1 MPLDAICLR
10 AVLHELRPQLIGA
23 RIDKVQ
29 QPARDQ
35 IVLLLRGNLRLLLN
49 AGANQPRIQLTNILR
64 DNPAQPP
71 MFCMLLRK
79 HLVGA
84 RVLSI
89 EQPDLERMVILTLQC
104 TDEFGEIS
112 QKQLVLECMGRRS
125 NLVLLDAQGRIVDC
139 LRRVDADLSAT
150 RQLLPGL
157 FYHLPTPLDK
167 LSLLSQEEDSLALA
181 QRGGDAEQAVDKW
194 VLDHYTGIS
203 PLIAREFAFRAGHE
217 TDVRFGAL
225 NDTQRGALVQ
235 EFSDTA
241 NAVKEDNYM
250 PVILYRDSK
259 PVDFTYRPIAQ
270 YGAETQ
276 VETRESFSQM
286 LDEFYDARERQELS
300 ARRGREL
307 THAVT
312 VARDRMA
319 RKAENLKHDYAAT
332 QKRDEF
338 RLRGDLITANL
349 YRMKSGEKV
358 LHAENYY
365 EDDCPTIDI
374 PLDPLLTPQQ
384 NAAKYYKRY
393 TKAKTAEKHLREQID
408 KAIGERDYL
417 ESVQGEIALAQTE
430 AEFAELRRELQ
441 ETGYIRRS
449 GKEKKGR
456 EKPIAPREFR
466 SSSGLRILVGR
477 SNVQNDALTRK
488 ADKRDLWLHT
498 QKIHGSH
505 VILCT
510 EDGAYDD
517 ESLHEAAL
525 LAAYYSQAQG
535 GSNVPVDYTSV
546 KYVKKPAGARPGMV
560 VYETYRT
567 LYVTPDE
574 ETIRRLDRKNK

>member
-64 DNPAQPP
+64 DNPAPPP
-71 MFCMLLRK
+71 MFCRLLRK

-125 NLVLLDAQGRIVDC
+125 NLVLLDAQGRIVEC

-203 PLIAREFAFRAGHE
+203 PLIAREFAFRVGHE

-250 PVILYRDSK
+250 PVILYRDGK

-365 EDDCPTIDI
+365 EDGCPIIDI
-374 PLDPLLTPQQ
+374 PLDPLLSPQQ
-384 NAAKYYKRY
+384 NAAKNYKQY
-393 TKAKTAEKHLREQID
+393 NKLKTAEFHLREQIE
-408 KAIGERDYL
+408 KAENERAYL
-417 ESVQGEIALAQTE
+417 ESVLQELSQAETEQEFNEI
-430 AEFAELRRELQ
+430 RRELQ
-441 ETGYIRRS
+441 ETNYIRKSS
-449 GKEKKGR
+449 GKKELKR
-456 EKPIAPREFR
+456 AFSPRTFKT
-466 SSSGLRILVGR
+466 SSGLEVLVGR
-477 SNVQNDALTRK
+477 SNVQNDQLTKK
-488 ADKRDLWLHT
+488 ADKRDYWFHT
-498 QKIHGSH
+498 QHIHGSH
-505 VILCT
+505 VILRCAGLT
-510 EDGAYDD
+510 PSDD
-517 ESLHEAAL
+517 DLREAAM
-525 LAAYYSQAQG
+525 LASYFSQAKE
-535 GSNVPVDYTSV
+535 SSSVPVDYCPV
-546 KYVKKPAGARPGMV
+546 KFVKKPAGARPGMV
-560 VYETYRT
+560 TYDNYRT
-567 LYVTPDE
+567 LYVTPE
-574 ETIRRLDRKNK
+574 EGLVKKLFLR

>member
-112 QKQLVLECMGRRS
+112 RKQLVLECMGRRS
-125 NLVLLDAQGRIVDC
+125 NLVLLDAQGRIVEC

-225 NDTQRGALVQ
+225 NDAQRGALVQ

-250 PVILYRDSK
+250 PVILYRDGK
-259 PVDFTYRPIAQ
+259 PVDFTYRSIAQ

-365 EDDCPTIDI
+365 EDGCPTIDI
-374 PLDPLLTPQQ
+374 PLDPLLSPQQ
-384 NAAKYYKRY
+384 NAAKNYKQY
-393 TKAKTAEKHLREQID
+393 NKLKTAEFHLREQIE
-408 KAIGERDYL
+408 KAENERAYL
-417 ESVQGEIALAQTE
+417 ESV
-430 AEFAELRRELQ
+430 LQ
-441 ETGYIRRS
+441 EIQQAETEQDFLDIRGEMSDAGFIRKQ
-449 GKEKKGR
+449 GKKVLQRPSK
-456 EKPIAPREFR
+456 PREFKT
-466 SSSGLRILVGR
+466 SGGFRVLVGR
-477 SNVQNDALTRK
+477 NNRQNDKLTLK
-488 ADKRDLWLHT
+488 DADYRDRWFHV
-498 QKIHGSH
+498 QKLHGSH

-510 EDGAYDD
+510 NGGEPGDQDIT
-517 ESLHEAAL
+517 EAAG
-525 LAAYYSQAQG
+525 LAAYYSQAKD
-535 GSNVPVDYTSV
+535 SANVPVDCTQV

-560 VYETYRT
+560 IYTTYRT
-567 LYVTPDE
+567 VNVTPAEDLVK
-574 ETIRRLDRKNK
+574 RLQNGK

>member
-125 NLVLLDAQGRIVDC
+125 NLVLLDAQGRIVEC

-250 PVILYRDSK
+250 PVILYRDGK

-312 VARDRMA
+312 DARDPMA

-365 EDDCPTIDI
+365 EDGCPTIDI
-374 PLDPLLTPQQ
+374 PLDPLLSPQQ
-384 NAAKYYKRY
+384 NAAKNYKQY
-393 TKAKTAEKHLREQID
+393 NKLKTAEFHLREQIE
-408 KAIGERDYL
+408 KAENERAYL
-417 ESVQGEIALAQTE
+417 ESVLQELSQAETEQEFNEI
-430 AEFAELRRELQ
+430 RRELQ
-441 ETGYIRRS
+441 ETNYIRKSS
-449 GKEKKGR
+449 GKKELKR
-456 EKPIAPREFR
+456 AFAPRTFKT
-466 SSSGLRILVGR
+466 SSGLEVLVGR
-477 SNVQNDALTRK
+477 SNVQNDQLTKK
-488 ADKRDLWLHT
+488 ADKRDYWFHT
-498 QKIHGSH
+498 QHIHGSH
-505 VILCT
+505 VILRCAGLT
-510 EDGAYDD
+510 PSDD
-517 ESLHEAAL
+517 DLREAAM
-525 LAAYYSQAQG
+525 LASYFSQAKE
-535 GSNVPVDYTSV
+535 SSSVPVDYCPV
-546 KYVKKPAGARPGMV
+546 KFVKKPAGARPGMV
-560 VYETYRT
+560 TYDNYRT
-567 LYVTPDE
+567 LYVTPE
-574 ETIRRLDRKNK
+574 EGLVKKLFLR

>member
-112 QKQLVLECMGRRS
+112 RKQLVLECMGRRS
-125 NLVLLDAQGRIVDC
+125 NLVLLDAQGRIVEC

-225 NDTQRGALVQ
+225 NDAQRGALVQ

-250 PVILYRDSK
+250 PVILYRDGK
-259 PVDFTYRPIAQ
+259 PVDFTYRSIAQ

-365 EDDCPTIDI
+365 EDSCPTIDI
-374 PLDPLLTPQQ
+374 PLDPLLSPSRTPRKTTSSTTSSRPP
-384 NAAKYYKRY
+384 NSTCASRSKRRKTNARTWKASCRSFRRRRPSRNSTKFAANCRRRTISESRAAK
-393 TKAKTAEKHLREQID
+393 
-408 KAIGERDYL
+408 
-417 ESVQGEIALAQTE
+417 
-430 AEFAELRRELQ
+430 
-441 ETGYIRRS
+441 
-449 GKEKKGR
+449 
-456 EKPIAPREFR
+456 R
-466 SSSGLRILVGR
+466 SSSAPSPRAHSKPRVGLR
-477 SNVQNDALTRK
+477 S
-488 ADKRDLWLHT
+488 
-498 QKIHGSH
+498 S
-505 VILCT
+505 
-510 EDGAYDD
+510 
-517 ESLHEAAL
+517 SAA
-525 LAAYYSQAQG
+525 ATCRT
-535 GSNVPVDYTSV
+535 TS
-546 KYVKKPAGARPGMV
+546 
-560 VYETYRT
+560 
-567 LYVTPDE
+567 
-574 ETIRRLDRKNK
+574 

>member
-112 QKQLVLECMGRRS
+112 RKQLVLECMGRRS
-125 NLVLLDAQGRIVDC
+125 NLVLLDAQGRIVEC

-250 PVILYRDSK
+250 PVILYRDGK

-365 EDDCPTIDI
+365 EDGCLTIDI
-374 PLDPLLTPQQ
+374 RSLTSRSTRCSPPSRTPRKTTSSTTSSRPP
-384 NAAKYYKRY
+384 NSTCASRSKRRKTNARTWKASCRSFRRRRLSRNSTRSAANCRRRTISESRAAK
-393 TKAKTAEKHLREQID
+393 
-408 KAIGERDYL
+408 
-417 ESVQGEIALAQTE
+417 
-430 AEFAELRRELQ
+430 
-441 ETGYIRRS
+441 
-449 GKEKKGR
+449 
-456 EKPIAPREFR
+456 R
-466 SSSGLRILVGR
+466 SSSAPSPRAHSKPRVGLR
-477 SNVQNDALTRK
+477 S
-488 ADKRDLWLHT
+488 
-498 QKIHGSH
+498 S
-505 VILCT
+505 
-510 EDGAYDD
+510 
-517 ESLHEAAL
+517 SAA
-525 LAAYYSQAQG
+525 ATCRT
-535 GSNVPVDYTSV
+535 TS
-546 KYVKKPAGARPGMV
+546 
-560 VYETYRT
+560 
-567 LYVTPDE
+567 
-574 ETIRRLDRKNK
+574 

>member
-29 QPARDQ
+29 Q
-35 IVLLLRGNLRLLLN
+35 GNLRLLLN

-125 NLVLLDAQGRIVDC
+125 NLVLLDAQGRIVEC

-250 PVILYRDSK
+250 PVILYRDGK

-300 ARRGREL
+300 ARRGYTVTGVDYSPEMLAQAQQKLAAINSPPLLLCQSMPQLRLLDSVDAAICCLDSINYLTRPRDVQRTFNRLHDTIAPGGSLVFDVHAVSKMEKLDGEVLLDEREDVFCLWRTRYRKNVKMLDYEVDLFRLQPDGAWERDFEEHHQRAYTVEEL
-307 THAVT
+307 TAWLEEAGFTAIRTHG
-312 VARDRMA
+312 
-319 RKAENLKHDYAAT
+319 ELK
-332 QKRDEF
+332 
-338 RLRGDLITANL
+338 LRRAN
-349 YRMKSGEKV
+349 
-358 LHAENYY
+358 
-365 EDDCPTIDI
+365 
-374 PLDPLLTPQQ
+374 
-384 NAAKYYKRY
+384 
-393 TKAKTAEKHLREQID
+393 
-408 KAIGERDYL
+408 ERDGRIYF
-417 ESVQGEIALAQTE
+417 SC
-430 AEFAELRRELQ
+430 
-441 ETGYIRRS
+441 IR
-449 GKEKKGR
+449 K
-456 EKPIAPREFR
+456 
-466 SSSGLRILVGR
+466 
-477 SNVQNDALTRK
+477 
-488 ADKRDLWLHT
+488 
-498 QKIHGSH
+498 
-505 VILCT
+505 
-510 EDGAYDD
+510 
-517 ESLHEAAL
+517 
-525 LAAYYSQAQG
+525 
-535 GSNVPVDYTSV
+535 
-546 KYVKKPAGARPGMV
+546 
-560 VYETYRT
+560 
-567 LYVTPDE
+567 
-574 ETIRRLDRKNK
+574 

>member
-125 NLVLLDAQGRIVDC
+125 NLVLLDAQGRIVEC
-139 LRRVDADLSAT
+139 LRRVDSDLSAT

-250 PVILYRDSK
+250 PVILYRDGK

-332 QKRDEF
+332 QNRDEF

-365 EDDCPTIDI
+365 EDGCPTIDI
-374 PLDPLLTPQQ
+374 PLDPLLSPQQ
-384 NAAKYYKRY
+384 NAAKNYKQY
-393 TKAKTAEKHLREQID
+393 NKLKTAEFHLREQIE
-408 KAIGERDYL
+408 KAENERAYL
-417 ESVQGEIALAQTE
+417 ESVLQELSQAETEQEFNEI
-430 AEFAELRRELQ
+430 RRELQ
-441 ETGYIRRS
+441 ETNYIRKSS
-449 GKEKKGR
+449 GKKELKR
-456 EKPIAPREFR
+456 AFAPRTFKT
-466 SSSGLRILVGR
+466 SSGLEVLVGR
-477 SNVQNDALTRK
+477 SNVQNDHLTKK
-488 ADKRDLWLHT
+488 ADKRDYWFHT
-498 QKIHGSH
+498 QHIHGSH
-505 VILCT
+505 VILRCAGLT
-510 EDGAYDD
+510 PGDED
-517 ESLHEAAL
+517 LREAAM
-525 LAAYYSQAQG
+525 LAAYFSQAKESSG
-535 GSNVPVDYTSV
+535 VPVDYCPV
-546 KYVKKPAGARPGMV
+546 KFVKKPAGARPGMV
-560 VYETYRT
+560 TYDNYRT
-567 LYVTPDE
+567 LYVTPE
-574 ETIRRLDRKNK
+574 EGLVKKLFLR

>member
-1 MPLDAICLR
+1 MSLDAICLR

-125 NLVLLDAQGRIVDC
+125 NLVLLDAQGRIVEC

-250 PVILYRDSK
+250 PVILYRDGK

-365 EDDCPTIDI
+365 EDGCPTIDI
-374 PLDPLLTPQQ
+374 PLDPLLSPQQ
-384 NAAKYYKRY
+384 NAAKNYKQY
-393 TKAKTAEKHLREQID
+393 NKLKTAEFHLREQIE
-408 KAIGERDYL
+408 KAENERAYL
-417 ESVQGEIALAQTE
+417 ESVLQELSQAETEQEFNEI
-430 AEFAELRRELQ
+430 RRELQ
-441 ETGYIRRS
+441 ETNYIRKSS
-449 GKEKKGR
+449 GKKELKR
-456 EKPIAPREFR
+456 AFAPRTFKT
-466 SSSGLRILVGR
+466 SSGLEVLVGR

-510 EDGAYDD
+510 EDGAFDD

>member
-84 RVLSI
+84 RVLAI

-125 NLVLLDAQGRIVDC
+125 NLVLLDAQGRIVEC
-139 LRRVDADLSAT
+139 LRRVDADLSAA

-157 FYHLPTPLDK
+157 FYRLPTPLDK
-167 LSLLSQEEDSLALA
+167 LSLLTQEEDSIALA
-181 QRGGDAEQAVDKW
+181 RRGGEEEAAVDKW

-203 PLIAREFAFRAGHE
+203 PLIARELAFRAGGA

-225 NDTQRGALVQ
+225 NGAQRETLAQ
-235 EFSDTA
+235 EFADTA
-241 NAVKEDNYM
+241 SAIKEDRYT
-250 PVILYRDSK
+250 PVILYRDGK
-259 PVDFTYRPIAQ
+259 PVDFTYRLIAQ

-319 RKAENLKHDYAAT
+319 RKAENLKRDYAAT

-349 YRMKSGEKV
+349 YRMKGGERV
-358 LHAENYY
+358 LQAENYY
-365 EDDCPTIDI
+365 EDGCPLIDI

-384 NAAKYYKRY
+384 NAAKNYKQY
-393 TKAKTAEKHLREQID
+393 NKLKTAEFHLREQIE
-408 KAIGERDYL
+408 KAENERAYL
-417 ESVQGEIALAQTE
+417 ESVLQELAQAETE
-430 AEFAELRRELQ
+430 QEFNEIRRELQ
-441 ETGYIRRS
+441 ETNYLKKSS
-449 GKEKKGR
+449 GKKEQKR
-456 EKPIAPREFR
+456 AFAPRTFKT
-466 SSSGLRILVGR
+466 SGGFEVLVGR
-477 SNVQNDALTRK
+477 SNVQNDQLTKK
-488 ADKRDLWLHT
+488 ADKRDYWFHT
-498 QKIHGSH
+498 QHIHGSH
-505 VILCT
+505 VILRCAGLT
-510 EDGAYDD
+510 PGDED
-517 ESLHEAAL
+517 LREAAM
-525 LAAYYSQAQG
+525 LAAYFSQAKESRG
-535 GSNVPVDYTSV
+535 VPVDYCPV
-546 KYVKKPAGARPGMV
+546 KFVKKPAGARPGMV
-560 VYETYRT
+560 TYDNYRT
-567 LYVTPDE
+567 LYVTPE
-574 ETIRRLDRKNK
+574 EGLAKKLSIR

>member
-112 QKQLVLECMGRRS
+112 RKQLVLECMGRRS
-125 NLVLLDAQGRIVDC
+125 NLVLLDAQGRIVEC

-250 PVILYRDSK
+250 PVILYRDGK

-365 EDDCPTIDI
+365 EDGCPPVNI
-374 PLDPLLTPQQ
+374 PLDVRLGPQE
-384 NAAKYYKRY
+384 NAARY
-393 TKAKTAEKHLREQID
+393 FKQYAKAKTAERVLTEQLEKGRE
-408 KAIGERDYL
+408 ELTYL
-417 ESVQGEIALAQTE
+417 ESVVQELSQAE
-430 AEFAELRRELQ
+430 AEQDFNDIRAELESG
-441 ETGYIRRS
+441 GYLKNR
-449 GKEKKGR
+449 GKKQPGFQR
-456 EKPIAPREFR
+456 ASKPRQFT
-466 SSSGLRILVGR
+466 SSAGLRILVGR
-477 SNVQNDALTRK
+477 SNRQNDRLTAK
-488 ADKRDLWLHT
+488 DADRRDIWLHT

-510 EDGAYDD
+510 GGREPD
-517 ESLHEAAL
+517 ETSLYEAAC
-525 LAAYYSQAQG
+525 LAAYYSQGREAG
-535 GSNVPVDYTSV
+535 KVPVDYTPV
-546 KYVKKPAGARPGMV
+546 RYVKKPAGSRPGMV
-560 VYETYRT
+560 VYTTYQT
-567 LYVTPDE
+567 IYAVPDGQ
-574 ETIRRLDRKNK
+574 LVKKLAAKA

>member
-125 NLVLLDAQGRIVDC
+125 NLVLLDAQGRIVEC

-250 PVILYRDSK
+250 PVILYRDGK

-349 YRMKSGEKV
+349 YCMKSGEKV

-365 EDDCPTIDI
+365 EDGCPTIDI
-374 PLDPLLTPQQ
+374 PLDPLLSPQQ
-384 NAAKYYKRY
+384 NAAKNYKQY
-393 TKAKTAEKHLREQID
+393 NKLKTAEFHLRKQIE
-408 KAIGERDYL
+408 KAENERAYL
-417 ESVQGEIALAQTE
+417 ESVLQELSQAETEQEFNEI
-430 AEFAELRRELQ
+430 RRELQ
-441 ETGYIRRS
+441 ETNYIRKSS
-449 GKEKKGR
+449 GKKELKR
-456 EKPIAPREFR
+456 AFAPRTFKT
-466 SSSGLRILVGR
+466 SSGLEVLVGR
-477 SNVQNDALTRK
+477 SNVQNDQLTKK
-488 ADKRDLWLHT
+488 ADKRDYWFHT
-498 QKIHGSH
+498 QHIHGSH
-505 VILCT
+505 VILRCAGLT
-510 EDGAYDD
+510 PSDD
-517 ESLHEAAL
+517 DLRETAM
-525 LAAYYSQAQG
+525 LASYFSQAKESSG
-535 GSNVPVDYTSV
+535 VPVDYCPV
-546 KYVKKPAGARPGMV
+546 KFVKKPAGARPGMV
-560 VYETYRT
+560 TYDNYRT
-567 LYVTPDE
+567 LYVTPE
-574 ETIRRLDRKNK
+574 EGLVKKLFLR

>member
-84 RVLSI
+84 RVLAI

-125 NLVLLDAQGRIVDC
+125 NLVLLDAQGRIVEC
-139 LRRVDADLSAT
+139 LRRVDADLSAA

-157 FYHLPTPLDK
+157 FYRLPTPLDK
-167 LSLLSQEEDSLALA
+167 LSLLSQEEDAIALA
-181 QRGGDAEQAVDKW
+181 RRGGEEEAAVDKW

-203 PLIAREFAFRAGHE
+203 PLIARELAFRAGGA

-225 NDTQRGALVQ
+225 NGAQRETLAQ
-235 EFSDTA
+235 EFADTA
-241 NAVKEDNYM
+241 SAIKEDRYT
-250 PVILYRDSK
+250 PVILYRDGK
-259 PVDFTYRPIAQ
+259 PVDFTYRLIAQ

-276 VETRESFSQM
+276 VETREDFSSL

-307 THAVT
+307 THAAS

-319 RKAENLKHDYAAT
+319 RKAENLKRDYAAT

-349 YRMKSGEKV
+349 YRMKGGERV
-358 LHAENYY
+358 LQAENYY
-365 EDDCPTIDI
+365 EDGCPLIDI

-384 NAAKYYKRY
+384 NAAKNYKQY
-393 TKAKTAEKHLREQID
+393 NKLKTAEFHLREQIE
-408 KAIGERDYL
+408 KAENERAYL
-417 ESVQGEIALAQTE
+417 ESVLQELAQAETE
-430 AEFAELRRELQ
+430 QEFNEIRRELQ
-441 ETGYIRRS
+441 ETNYLKKSS
-449 GKEKKGR
+449 GKKEQKR
-456 EKPIAPREFR
+456 AFAPRTFKT
-466 SSSGLRILVGR
+466 SGGFEVLVGR
-477 SNVQNDALTRK
+477 SNVQNDQLTKK
-488 ADKRDLWLHT
+488 ADKRDYWFHT
-498 QKIHGSH
+498 QHIHGSH
-505 VILCT
+505 VILRCAGLT
-510 EDGAYDD
+510 PGDED
-517 ESLHEAAL
+517 LREAAM
-525 LAAYYSQAQG
+525 LAAYFSQAKESSG
-535 GSNVPVDYTSV
+535 VPVDYCPV
-546 KYVKKPAGARPGMV
+546 KFVKKPAGARPGMV
-560 VYETYRT
+560 TYDNYRT
-567 LYVTPDE
+567 LYVTPE
-574 ETIRRLDRKNK
+574 EGLAKKLLIR

>member
-84 RVLSI
+84 RVLAI
-89 EQPDLERMVILTLQC
+89 DQPDLERMVILTLQC

-125 NLVLLDAQGRIVDC
+125 NLVLLDTQGRIVEC
-139 LRRVDADLSAT
+139 LRRVDADLSAA

-157 FYHLPTPLDK
+157 FYRLPTPLDK
-167 LSLLSQEEDSLALA
+167 LSLLTQEDDSIALA
-181 QRGGDAEQAVDKW
+181 RRGGEEEAAVNKW

-203 PLIAREFAFRAGHE
+203 PLIARELAFRAGGA

-225 NDTQRGALVQ
+225 NGAQRETLAQ
-235 EFSDTA
+235 EFADTA
-241 NAVKEDNYM
+241 SAIKEDRYT
-250 PVILYRDSK
+250 PVILYRNSK
-259 PVDFTYRPIAQ
+259 PVDFTYRLIAQ

-276 VETRESFSQM
+276 VETREDFSSL

-307 THAVT
+307 THAAS

-319 RKAENLKHDYAAT
+319 RKAENLKRDYAAT

-349 YRMKSGEKV
+349 YRMKGGERV
-358 LHAENYY
+358 LQAENYY
-365 EDDCPTIDI
+365 EDGCPLIDI

-384 NAAKYYKRY
+384 NAAKNYKQY
-393 TKAKTAEKHLREQID
+393 NKLKTAEFHLREQIE
-408 KAIGERDYL
+408 KAENERAYL
-417 ESVQGEIALAQTE
+417 ESVLQELAQAETE
-430 AEFAELRRELQ
+430 QEFNEIRRELQ
-441 ETGYIRRS
+441 ETNYLKKSS
-449 GKEKKGR
+449 GKKEQKR
-456 EKPIAPREFR
+456 AFAPRTFKT
-466 SSSGLRILVGR
+466 SGGFEVLVGR
-477 SNVQNDALTRK
+477 SNVQNDQLTK
-488 ADKRDLWLHT
+488 KSDKRDYWFHT
-498 QKIHGSH
+498 QHIHGSH
-505 VILCT
+505 VILRCAGLT
-510 EDGAYDD
+510 PGDED
-517 ESLHEAAL
+517 LREAAM
-525 LAAYYSQAQG
+525 LAAYFSQAKESSG
-535 GSNVPVDYTSV
+535 VPVDYCPV
-546 KYVKKPAGARPGMV
+546 KFVKKPAGARPGMV
-560 VYETYRT
+560 TYDNYRT
-567 LYVTPDE
+567 LYVTPE
-574 ETIRRLDRKNK
+574 EGLAKKLFIR

>member
-125 NLVLLDAQGRIVDC
+125 NLILLDAQGRIVEC

-225 NDTQRGALVQ
+225 NDAQRGALVQ

-250 PVILYRDSK
+250 PVILYRDGK

-365 EDDCPTIDI
+365 EDGCPTIDI
-374 PLDPLLTPQQ
+374 PLDPLLSPQQ
-384 NAAKYYKRY
+384 NAAKNYKQY
-393 TKAKTAEKHLREQID
+393 NKLKTAEFHLREQIE
-408 KAIGERDYL
+408 KAENERAYL
-417 ESVQGEIALAQTE
+417 ESVLQELSQAETEQEFNEI
-430 AEFAELRRELQ
+430 RRELQ
-441 ETGYIRRS
+441 ETNYIRKSS
-449 GKEKKGR
+449 GKKELKR
-456 EKPIAPREFR
+456 AFAPRTFKT
-466 SSSGLRILVGR
+466 SSGLEVLVGR
-477 SNVQNDALTRK
+477 SNVQNDQLTKK
-488 ADKRDLWLHT
+488 ADKRDYWFHT
-498 QKIHGSH
+498 QHIHGSH
-505 VILCT
+505 VILRCAGLVPGD
-510 EDGAYDD
+510 ED
-517 ESLHEAAL
+517 LREAAM
-525 LAAYYSQAQG
+525 LAAYFSQAKESSG
-535 GSNVPVDYTSV
+535 VPVDYCPV
-546 KYVKKPAGARPGMV
+546 KFVKKPAGARPGMV
-560 VYETYRT
+560 TYDNYRT
-567 LYVTPDE
+567 LYVTPE
-574 ETIRRLDRKNK
+574 EGLVKKLFLR